1 MQIDASGLVLT
12 DAPSAERARERERER
27 EQLIIE
33 TSLSD
38 VFAAGDVRHGR

>member
-1 MQIDASGLVLT
+1 LVLT
-12 DAPSAERARERERER
+12 DALSAERARER

-33 TSLSD
+33 TNLSG